1 MAAEVV
7 VSGKVSDELCS
18 DEEYN
23 AKVSDFTDTESY
35 EFECWDP
42 GDKWEIQDV
51 FNHMGEALEL
61 MFECFKV
68 KQEEQNYQL
77 DVGKKMKETFPIKLE
92 IKKSDNLKYV
102 IDNFRR

>member
-1 MAAEVV
+1 M
-7 VSGKVSDELCS
+7 
-18 DEEYN
+18 
-23 AKVSDFTDTESY
+23 
-35 EFECWDP
+35 
-42 GDKWEIQDV
+42 

-92 IKKSDNLKYV
+92 IKKSYNIKYI
-102 IDNFRR
+102 IDNFISVKFQCQQNSLNFSHFPWFPRSSYVP